1 MLHYS
6 TDSKNTATITLKRKI
21 LFEILMI
28 HAKEEYFDDKIIF
41 DHLFFFFFQ
50 TRVEELTFKPFL
62 SCAKLYDGNLA
73 TVGSVALIN
82 QAVGNKRR
90 WQFVW
95 FPLNNSELTLVSQ
108 EMNEKIT
115 EYKW

>member
-1 MLHYS
+1 M
-6 TDSKNTATITLKRKI
+6 TI
-21 LFEILMI
+21 
-28 HAKEEYFDDKIIF
+28 YFSS
-41 DHLFFFFFQ
+41 FFQ
-50 TRVEELTFKPFL
+50 NREEELIFKPFL